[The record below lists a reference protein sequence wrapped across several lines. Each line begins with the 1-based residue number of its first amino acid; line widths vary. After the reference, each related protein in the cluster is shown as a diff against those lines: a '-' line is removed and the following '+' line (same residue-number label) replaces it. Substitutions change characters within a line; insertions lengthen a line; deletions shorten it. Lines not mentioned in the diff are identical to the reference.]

1 MLGLEFEVRPAE
13 IDERQ
18 LDDEDPSLYVTRLAA
33 AKAHK
38 VLFPSE
44 IVLAADTVVVLGGRV
59 LGKPRDPQDAAHML
73 RLLSDRRHLV
83 LTGVALADGSKQQ
96 TVEAVASTEVTFGT
110 IEQAEIEWYVNT
122 GEPLGKAG
130 SYAVQGLGSLFVEE
144 LKGTHSNVVGLP
156 IPTTALLF
164 RQLGYQLRQFRS
176 GDRPTDR
183 IPGKTGK

>member
-1 MLGLEFEVRPAE
+1 
-13 IDERQ
+13 
-18 LDDEDPSLYVTRLAA
+18 
-33 AKAHK
+33 
-38 VLFPSE
+38 
-44 IVLAADTVVVLGGRV
+44 
-59 LGKPRDPQDAAHML
+59 
-73 RLLSDRRHLV
+73 
-83 LTGVALADGSKQQ
+83 
-96 TVEAVASTEVTFGT
+96 ASTEVTFGT